1 MEALFV
7 CHSWLRSYPR
17 GPLASDGHTNA
28 TCAWKMGLWDLPEL
42 GRGEGEPYLG
52 SSLGS
57 VINLPCDSECDVCF
71 LSGSLFPLTAE

>member
-7 CHSWLRSYPR
+7 CYSWLRSCPQ
-17 GPLASDGHTNA
+17 GPLASDGHTDT
-28 TCAWKMGLWDLPEL
+28 TCSGRVGLWDLPEL

-57 VINLPCDSECDVCF
+57 VINLLCDS
-71 LSGSLFPLTAE
+71 